1 MNKLPCPQCGISL
14 RRHKPRREGS
24 IFTRNVRLYCPK
36 CGTPLIL
43 DASQLKSK
51 LKVPFFLI
59 LPAMIVTTGFLKGGL
74 HATDGQLEAALAA
87 LALISCAA
95 VAFVVMRYFRY
106 VPSEAQP
113 GAPAD
118 PPRPAGSAGG

>member
-1 MNKLPCPQCGISL
+1 MNELPCPHCGISL

-24 IFTRNVRLYCPK
+24 VFTRNVRLYCPK
-36 CGTPLIL
+36 CGTPLML

-51 LKVPFFLI
+51 LMLPFYLI
-59 LPAMIVTTGFLKGGL
+59 LPAMIVTTGLLKGGL
-74 HATDGQLEAALAA
+74 HATDGQLKAALAA
-87 LALISCAA
+87 LLLIGCAGA
-95 VAFVVMRYFRY
+95 AFIVMRYFRY

-118 PPRPAGSAGG
+118 GPASRARG